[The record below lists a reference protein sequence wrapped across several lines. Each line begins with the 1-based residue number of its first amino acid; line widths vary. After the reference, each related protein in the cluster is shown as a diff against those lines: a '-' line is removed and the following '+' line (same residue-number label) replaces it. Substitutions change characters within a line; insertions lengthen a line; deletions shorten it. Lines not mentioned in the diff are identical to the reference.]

1 MVVFHCYASLPEGTL
16 FEGTVPCTYSLA
28 LLTAHQAEYL
38 EELYT
43 ADRSYLFW
51 CIRIPQTI
59 KLCMLYMIYL
69 CFVLGCRCSLFDFHL
84 GSVSLI
90 NVSFVTLYT
99 MRIVSPSW
107 RQQSTGI
114 VGPTFWQPHRE
125 IFPWEKSCLGH
136 ISLYR
141 WWIQWLNQLVMIYG
155 SPNYLKVNIDGTD
168 TNQKVGW

>member
-1 MVVFHCYASLPEGTL
+1 MVVFHCYASLPEGRGYLIWRYRTL
-16 FEGTVPCTYSLA
+16 YLQFGLA
-28 LLTAHQAEYL
+28 AHQAEYL

-69 CFVLGCRCSLFDFHL
+69 CFVWGCRCSLFDFHL

-125 IFPWEKSCLGH
+125 FFPWEKSCLGH
-136 ISLYR
+136 ISLYS
-141 WWIQWLNQLVMIYG
+141 WWIQRFV
-155 SPNYLKVNIDGTD
+155 
-168 TNQKVGW
+168 